1 MFSHMLVIHG
11 MLKAKSSRRT
21 TAATRAGK
29 GKSNSSIA
37 GARVPGFGDAIRAK
51 RRELNLTQDEV
62 AARIQISTPYV
73 GHLESGKRH
82 PSDKIVTKLAEVL
95 GLDNRELFFLANPHA
110 QALLATGPQG
120 TEGSAWEQFQKNE
133 KLRRI
138 HNVSDDEMLILSH
151 VALMGEVQSPRDLI
165 HILTTIR
172 HVVGR

>member
-1 MFSHMLVIHG
+1 
-11 MLKAKSSRRT
+11 MLKAKSSGRT
-21 TAATRAGK
+21 SAATRGGK
-29 GKSNSSIA
+29 GKSDSSIA
-37 GARVPGFGDAIRAK
+37 RAKVPGFGDVIRAK
-51 RRELNLTQDEV
+51 RRELDLTQDEL

-110 QALLATGPQG
+110 EALISEPVGA
-120 TEGSAWEQFQKNE
+120 EGSNWEQFQKNE
-133 KLRRI
+133 KLQRI
-138 HNVSDDEMLILSH
+138 HNISKDEMQILSH
-151 VALMGEVQSPRDLI
+151 VALMGDIQSPRDLI